1 MNFHQFGH
9 ACSLSKTSD
18 QFIVAEVNNRNL
30 TQWTSADFIIR
41 MIIKEFGWISMD
53 CRWIFCWMLCFSLNQ
68 EVISILWWEKG
79 LMFWKKKALK
89 GTKRQWSVYIQCV
102 LNSIIELN
110 FQCRIGSEIVRIL
123 SLVAF
128 DMCFVIDICF
138 VQIVW

>member
-1 MNFHQFGH
+1 MNFLLDVVLFFK
-9 ACSLSKTSD
+9 SRSD
-18 QFIVAEVNNRNL
+18 KYI
-30 TQWTSADFIIR
+30 
-41 MIIKEFGWISMD
+41 MIGERINV
-53 CRWIFCWMLCFSLNQ
+53 L
-68 EVISILWWEKG
+68 
-79 LMFWKKKALK
+79 KKKALK

-138 VQIVW
+138 VQIV